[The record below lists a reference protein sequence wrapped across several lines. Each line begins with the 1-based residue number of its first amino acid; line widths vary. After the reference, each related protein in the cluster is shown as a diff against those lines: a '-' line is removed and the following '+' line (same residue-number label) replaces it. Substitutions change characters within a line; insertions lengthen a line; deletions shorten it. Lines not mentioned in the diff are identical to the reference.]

1 MGYDL
6 ERFVGYVNE
15 GLLCCVCRDVL
26 ERPLQAP
33 CEHAYC
39 SACISSWLLHHHSC
53 PEDRQPLDV
62 GSLKPL
68 YRYMRNDL
76 SRLQIRCVN
85 AGQGCEVICSL
96 ESLHTHEDECE
107 FAFISCSNT
116 GCPMQV
122 ERRGLEAHLSECNFR
137 SRECPNG
144 CGHTLLSVDQSQ
156 HNCVA
161 ELRAEVELLRAEML
175 CKVEEVRREME
186 SRLDSQRRH
195 MVQKE
200 SQLKSEVEELKFHVT
215 SSDVT
220 TKRRRPRTSY
230 IEDPCNERG
239 LPPYS
244 SGKPKI
250 ISQKVDLGCS
260 WMFQQDNTTKHTAE
274 EGQLSR
280 VMCDMRA
287 LLGAERLRRQELAE
301 AELEKRELLE
311 LLRNLQP
318 TRSQPPA
325 DQASRDQS
333 QVDPQSWELHT
344 EPIRHQ
350 QREAGLTLHASSLSL
365 HSASHPSGPPPSPQ
379 LGEATRRGGTRSLTL
394 DCIKRKSREVTV
406 I

>member
-33 CEHAYC
+33 CEHAFC
-39 SACISSWLLHHHSC
+39 SACISSWLLHHHTC

-62 GSLKPL
+62 GGLKPL

-85 AGQGCEVICSL
+85 AGHGCDAVCSL
-96 ESLHTHEDECE
+96 ESLHAHEDECDY
-107 FAFISCSNT
+107 AFVSCSNP
-116 GCPMQV
+116 GCPAQV
-122 ERRGLEAHLSECNFR
+122 ERRGLEEHLSECSFC
-137 SRECPNG
+137 SRECPYG
-144 CGHTLLSVDQSQ
+144 CGHTLLSTEQPH

-161 ELRAEVELLRAEML
+161 ELRTEVEMLRVEML

-200 SQLKSEVEELKFHVT
+200 SQLKNEVEEVK
-215 SSDVT
+215 
-220 TKRRRPRTSY
+220 
-230 IEDPCNERG
+230 
-239 LPPYS
+239 
-244 SGKPKI
+244 
-250 ISQKVDLGCS
+250 
-260 WMFQQDNTTKHTAE
+260 
-274 EGQLSR
+274 GQLSR
-280 VMCDMRA
+280 VMADMRA

-301 AELEKRELLE
+301 VELEKQELLE
-311 LLRNLQP
+311 LLRDLHPAKSQQSVKQVGRENLQESP
-318 TRSQPPA
+318 QQSPA
-325 DQASRDQS
+325 
-333 QVDPQSWELHT
+333 WEATYESL
-344 EPIRHQ
+344 RHQ
-350 QREAGLTLHASSLSL
+350 RREISFNLSSPSLQSPLDASTSP
-365 HSASHPSGPPPSPQ
+365 ASPQ
-379 LGEATRRGGTRSLTL
+379 LSDGACRSGTRSVTL

>member
-39 SACISSWLLHHHSC
+39 SSCISSWLVHHRSC
-53 PEDRQPLDV
+53 PEDRLPLDV
-62 GSLKPL
+62 SSLKPL

-76 SRLQIRCVN
+76 NRLQIRCVN
-85 AGQGCEVICSL
+85 VGQGCEVVCSL

-116 GCPMQV
+116 GGEYTCYHCGCSLQV

-144 CGHTLLSVDQSQ
+144 CGHTLFSIDQSQ

-161 ELRAEVELLRAEML
+161 ELRTEVEMLRAEML

-200 SQLKSEVEELKFHVT
+200 SQLKNDVEELK
-215 SSDVT
+215 
-220 TKRRRPRTSY
+220 
-230 IEDPCNERG
+230 
-239 LPPYS
+239 
-244 SGKPKI
+244 
-250 ISQKVDLGCS
+250 
-260 WMFQQDNTTKHTAE
+260 A
-274 EGQLSR
+274 QLSC

-311 LLRNLQP
+311 LLRDMQP
-318 TRSQPPA
+318 TRGQHPA
-325 DQASRDQS
+325 EEASREQH
-333 QVDPQSWELHT
+333 QGAQQTAGRELHT
-344 EPIRHQ
+344 EPTRHK
-350 QREAGLTLHASSLSL
+350 QREASLQASSLSL
-365 HSASHPSGPPPSPQ
+365 HSAQATNVSGPPPSPQ
-379 LGEATRRGGTRSLTL
+379 LGEGTRKGGTRSLTL

>member
-76 SRLQIRCVN
+76 NRLQIRCVN

-107 FAFISCSNT
+107 FAFVSCSNT
-116 GCPMQV
+116 GCPVQV

-200 SQLKSEVEELKFHVT
+200 SQLKSEVEELK
-215 SSDVT
+215 
-220 TKRRRPRTSY
+220 
-230 IEDPCNERG
+230 
-239 LPPYS
+239 
-244 SGKPKI
+244 
-250 ISQKVDLGCS
+250 
-260 WMFQQDNTTKHTAE
+260 
-274 EGQLSR
+274 GQLSR

-311 LLRNLQP
+311 LLRDLQP
-318 TRSQPPA
+318 TRNQPPA
-325 DQASRDQS
+325 DQASRDQRRA
-333 QVDPQSWELHT
+333 DLQSWELHT
-344 EPIRHQ
+344 EPTRHQ

-379 LGEATRRGGTRSLTL
+379 LGEATRKGGTRSLTL

>member
-53 PEDRQPLDV
+53 PEDRLPLDV
-62 GSLKPL
+62 SSLRPL

-76 SRLQIRCVN
+76 NRLQIRCVN
-85 AGQGCEVICSL
+85 AGQGCEVVCSL
-96 ESLHTHEDECE
+96 ESLHAHEDECE
-107 FAFISCSNT
+107 FAFIACSNAAGGEYICYSC
-116 GCPMQV
+116 GCPVQV
-122 ERRGLEAHLSECNFR
+122 ERRRLEAHLSECSFR
-137 SRECPNG
+137 SRECPSG
-144 CGHTLLSVDQSQ
+144 CGHTLHAADQSA

-161 ELRAEVELLRAEML
+161 ELRLEVEMMRAEML

-200 SQLKSEVEELKFHVT
+200 SQLKNEVEELK
-215 SSDVT
+215 D
-220 TKRRRPRTSY
+220 
-230 IEDPCNERG
+230 
-239 LPPYS
+239 
-244 SGKPKI
+244 
-250 ISQKVDLGCS
+250 
-260 WMFQQDNTTKHTAE
+260 
-274 EGQLSR
+274 QLSR

-301 AELEKRELLE
+301 AEVEKRELLE
-311 LLRNLQP
+311 LLRDTQP
-318 TRSQPPA
+318 TRRRPPA
-325 DQASRDQS
+325 EQAGRDPPAGDRQASGWDAPT
-333 QVDPQSWELHT
+333 DPPGRE
-344 EPIRHQ
+344 R
-350 QREAGLTLHASSLSL
+350 REAPLHASCLSL
-365 HSASHPSGPPPSPQ
+365 HSAQAPCAAGPPASPQ
-379 LGEATRRGGTRSLTL
+379 PGEGLRKGSPRSLTL
-394 DCIKRKSREVTV
+394 DCIRKKSREVTV

>member
-1 MGYDL
+1 METHSQRMGYDL

-39 SACISSWLLHHHSC
+39 SACISSWLVHHHSC
-53 PEDRQPLDV
+53 PEDRLPLDL

-76 SRLQIRCVN
+76 NRLQIRCVN
-85 AGQGCEVICSL
+85 AGQGCEVVCCL
-96 ESLHTHEDECE
+96 ENLHTHEDECE

-116 GCPMQV
+116 GCPVQV

-144 CGHTLLSVDQSQ
+144 CGHTLLSIDQSQ

-161 ELRAEVELLRAEML
+161 EELRTEVEMLRAEML
-175 CKVEEVRREME
+175 CKVEEVKREME

-200 SQLKSEVEELKFHVT
+200 SQLKNDVEELK
-215 SSDVT
+215 D
-220 TKRRRPRTSY
+220 
-230 IEDPCNERG
+230 
-239 LPPYS
+239 
-244 SGKPKI
+244 
-250 ISQKVDLGCS
+250 
-260 WMFQQDNTTKHTAE
+260 
-274 EGQLSR
+274 QLSR
-280 VMCDMRA
+280 VVCDMRA

-311 LLRNLQP
+311 LLRDLQP
-318 TRSQPPA
+318 TRSQHPVE
-325 DQASRDQS
+325 QASSDQHQGAQQQTS
-333 QVDPQSWELHT
+333 GWELT
-344 EPIRHQ
+344 RHQ
-350 QREAGLTLHASSLSL
+350 QREASLHASRLSL
-365 HSASHPSGPPPSPQ
+365 HSAQAINISGPPLSPQ
-379 LGEATRRGGTRSLTL
+379 LGEGTRKGGTRSLTL

>member
-39 SACISSWLLHHHSC
+39 SGCISSWLLHHHSC
-53 PEDRQPLDV
+53 PEDRLPLDV
-62 GSLKPL
+62 SSLKPL

-76 SRLQIRCVN
+76 NRLQIRCVN
-85 AGQGCEVICSL
+85 AGRGCEMVCSL
-96 ESLHTHEDECE
+96 ENLHTHEDDCE
-107 FAFISCSNT
+107 FAFISCSNS
-116 GCPMQV
+116 GCPVQV

-137 SRECPNG
+137 SRECPSG
-144 CGHTLLSVDQSQ
+144 CGHTLLSIDQSQ

-161 ELRAEVELLRAEML
+161 ELRTEVEMLRAEML

-200 SQLKSEVEELKFHVT
+200 SQLKNEVEELK
-215 SSDVT
+215 
-220 TKRRRPRTSY
+220 
-230 IEDPCNERG
+230 
-239 LPPYS
+239 
-244 SGKPKI
+244 
-250 ISQKVDLGCS
+250 
-260 WMFQQDNTTKHTAE
+260 
-274 EGQLSR
+274 GQLSR

-311 LLRNLQP
+311 LLRDLQP
-318 TRSQPPA
+318 TRSHPPA
-325 DQASRDQS
+325 ELEAQNQHQGDQQTSIWQA
-333 QVDPQSWELHT
+333 HI
-344 EPIRHQ
+344 EPTRRQ
-350 QREAGLTLHASSLSL
+350 QREASLHASSLSL
-365 HSASHPSGPPPSPQ
+365 LSAQTTNATGSSSPQ
-379 LGEATRRGGTRSLTL
+379 LGDGVRKGGTRSLTL
-394 DCIKRKSREVTV
+394 DCIKRRSREVTV

>member
-1 MGYDL
+1 MGFDL

-76 SRLQIRCVN
+76 NRLQIRCVN
-85 AGQGCEVICSL
+85 AGQGCEVVCSL
-96 ESLHTHEDECE
+96 ENLHTHEDECE

-116 GCPMQV
+116 GCPVQV

-144 CGHTLLSVDQSQ
+144 CGHTLLSMDQSQ

-161 ELRAEVELLRAEML
+161 ELRTEVELLRAEML

-200 SQLKSEVEELKFHVT
+200 SQLKNEVEELK
-215 SSDVT
+215 
-220 TKRRRPRTSY
+220 
-230 IEDPCNERG
+230 
-239 LPPYS
+239 
-244 SGKPKI
+244 
-250 ISQKVDLGCS
+250 
-260 WMFQQDNTTKHTAE
+260 
-274 EGQLSR
+274 GQLSR

-311 LLRNLQP
+311 LLRDLP
-318 TRSQPPA
+318 TRSHPP
-325 DQASRDQS
+325 
-333 QVDPQSWELHT
+333 T
-344 EPIRHQ
+344 EPTARDEHQGTQQNPGQLHKELTRHQ
-350 QREAGLTLHASSLSL
+350 QREASLHGSSLSL
-365 HSASHPSGPPPSPQ
+365 HSAPAVNASGPPPSPQ
-379 LGEATRRGGTRSLTL
+379 VGERARKGGTRSLTL

>member
-1 MGYDL
+1 MGFDL

-39 SACISSWLLHHHSC
+39 SACISSWLVHHHSC
-53 PEDRQPLDV
+53 PEDRLPLDV

-76 SRLQIRCVN
+76 NRLQIRCVN
-85 AGQGCEVICSL
+85 AGQGCEAVCSL
-96 ESLHTHEDECE
+96 ETLHAHEEECE

-116 GCPMQV
+116 GCPVQV

-144 CGHTLLSVDQSQ
+144 CGHTLLSIDQSQ

-161 ELRAEVELLRAEML
+161 ELRTEVELLRAEML

-200 SQLKSEVEELKFHVT
+200 SQLKNDVEELK
-215 SSDVT
+215 
-220 TKRRRPRTSY
+220 
-230 IEDPCNERG
+230 
-239 LPPYS
+239 
-244 SGKPKI
+244 
-250 ISQKVDLGCS
+250 
-260 WMFQQDNTTKHTAE
+260 
-274 EGQLSR
+274 GQLSR

-311 LLRNLQP
+311 LLRDLQP
-318 TRSQPPA
+318 IRSQNPVE
-325 DQASRDQS
+325 QASREEQTFG
-333 QVDPQSWELHT
+333 WELQT
-344 EPIRHQ
+344 EAIRHQ
-350 QREAGLTLHASSLSL
+350 QREVSLHASSLSL
-365 HSASHPSGPPPSPQ
+365 HSAQAINISGPPPSPQ
-379 LGEATRRGGTRSLTL
+379 LGEGTRKGGTRSLTL